1 MSRDVRHSLSRTHG
15 EAFAMFIEQR
25 MYTAHPGRLPA
36 WLRLYEEVGGP
47 CSARHLGPPIGFFT
61 VEFGTI
67 NRVLFVRGF
76 DDADDRERQLAA
88 READPEWGR
97 FRAETAKFG
106 ALAQQESKLLKTVPF
121 SPIQKA
127 GQPFERTI
135 GGTGMVVDH
144 RTYDFHP
151 GRLNAWLEAY
161 EGLGLPVQQRLLGQ
175 LLFFAVTECGP
186 INQAVFAWAY
196 EGLGDR
202 DRRRNTMMADPGWA
216 EFGKAIAP
224 LNALKQQTT
233 MLLKPTGF
241 SAIR

>member
-1 MSRDVRHSLSRTHG
+1 
-15 EAFAMFIEQR
+15 MFIEQR
-25 MYTAHPGRLPA
+25 MYTAYPGRLPA

-76 DDADDRERQLAA
+76 GDADDRERQLAA
-88 READPEWGR
+88 READPEWER
-97 FRAETAKFG
+97 FRTETAKIG
-106 ALAQQESKLLKTVPF
+106 ALAKQESKLLKTVPF

-135 GGTGMVVDH
+135 GGTDMVVDH

-161 EGLGLPVQQRLLGQ
+161 ERLGLPVQQRLLGQ

-202 DRRRNTMMADPGWA
+202 DRRSGGAMARAGWA

-233 MLLKPTGF
+233 MLLKPTSF

>member
-1 MSRDVRHSLSRTHG
+1 
-15 EAFAMFIEQR
+15 MFIEQR
-25 MYTAHPGRLPA
+25 MYTAYPGRLPA

-76 DDADDRERQLAA
+76 GGAGGRGGEQPAARAPPARPPARASGPTTRVPFVRGFGDADDRERQLAA
-88 READPEWGR
+88 READPEWER
-97 FRAETAKFG
+97 FRTETAKIG
-106 ALAQQESKLLKTVPF
+106 ALAKQESKLLKTVPF

-135 GGTGMVVDH
+135 GGTDTVVDH

-151 GRLNAWLEAY
+151 GQLNAWLEAY
-161 EGLGLPVQQRLLGQ
+161 ERLGLPVQQRLLGQ

-202 DRRRNTMMADPGWA
+202 DRRRDTMGGAPG
-216 EFGKAIAP
+216 
-224 LNALKQQTT
+224 
-233 MLLKPTGF
+233 
-241 SAIR
+241 

>member
-1 MSRDVRHSLSRTHG
+1 
-15 EAFAMFIEQR
+15 MFIEQR
-25 MYTAHPGRLPA
+25 IYTAHPGKLPA
-36 WLRLYEEVGGP
+36 WLKLYEEVGGP
-47 CSARHLGPPIGFFT
+47 CSARHLGPPLGFFT

-67 NRVLFVRGF
+67 NRVLFIRGF
-76 DDADDRERQLAA
+76 DDIDDRERQIAA

-97 FRAETAKFG
+97 FRTESAKIG
-106 ALAQQESKLLKTVPF
+106 PLAMQEAKLLKTVPI

-127 GQPFERTI
+127 GQRFERTL

-151 GRLNAWLEAY
+151 NTMNRWLDAY
-161 EGLGLPVQQRLLGQ
+161 EKIGLPVQQRLLGQ

-196 EGLGDR
+196 EGMGDR
-202 DRRRNTMMADPGWA
+202 DRRRGAMMGDPGWA
-216 EFGKAIAP
+216 EFTKTVAG
-224 LNALKQQTT
+224 LGALKQQTT